1 MMDGPFLREHG
12 ELDKIH
18 LKQLRWIH
26 HHINLPNCPIQG
38 WSERLVQKALDSLA
52 NNGTVAMLCSRY
64 DLTMNQMSC
73 RYQISWCVTCVT
85 IPSASLVR
93 LAEGKTPLGRILA
106 MCGGEGCF
114 RTTSDLD
121 FFRVAKQILALYDDA
136 HWSSSKGQGSKKTNM
151 SEGLDVNLCSL

>member
-1 MMDGPFLREHG
+1 MDGPFLREHG
-12 ELDKIH
+12 ELDKID

-26 HHINLPNCPIQG
+26 HHINFANCPSQG
-38 WSERLVQKALDSLA
+38 CSERLVQKLLDCLV
-52 NNGTVAMLCSRY
+52 NDGTVAMLCSRY
-64 DLTMNQMSC
+64 DLTMDPM
-73 RYQISWCVTCVT
+73 SWCLACVT

-121 FFRVAKQILALYDDA
+121 FFRVAKQIRALYDDA
-136 HWSSSKGQGSKKTNM
+136 HWSSSKGKRCEKTNM